1 MILKEG
7 MMEECMEES
16 KTLGVMIIF
25 ISLEVD
31 VQKPKKLT
39 VKQWGDDGE
48 TISEMK

>member
-1 MILKEG
+1 
-7 MMEECMEES
+7 MEECMEES